1 MGFLDIFKSKYR
13 SAREEIQARVTTLEL
28 LRQQFEQ
35 RLLIWWLD
43 AQELKPQLWVGIT
56 DRPLATETDADE
68 LYHVLTEY
76 AQGRGTVTA
85 GYIQSSCPNLSVY
98 CNEHTGHVFISPYR
112 VTKEEHTTSRS
123 VTFDNKHLEVKYV
136 RNNLSGKYNI
146 CIDLRNGIS
155 IGALRRIREHDEQE
169 LSEYRASLYITDDDD
184 KANSVKLPD
193 VYIQWELPDTTE
205 VEKYVDKVHFD
216 IQSVE
221 VKTTEWV
228 VGGLIDSRVAKLQA
242 DSQPMPQRVVGD
254 RHIVI
259 RLVVDEKQQEEVN
272 SKKAIVDTF
281 LKQEDTHE

>member
-35 RLLIWWLD
+35 RLLVWWLD
-43 AQELKPQLWVGIT
+43 AQELKSQLWVDVT
-56 DRPLATETDADE
+56 DRASTIQTDADE
-68 LYHVLTEY
+68 LYLVLKEY
-76 AQGRGTVTA
+76 TQGRSDIRA
-85 GYIQSSCPNLSVY
+85 EFIQTSCPNLSVY
-98 CNEHTGHVFISPYR
+98 HDEHTGHIFISPYR
-112 VTKEEHTTSRS
+112 VIKEEHTTSRS

-155 IGALRRIREHDEQE
+155 IGALRRIQEHDEQE
-169 LSEYRASLYITDDDD
+169 LSEDRASLYITDDDD
-184 KANSVKLPD
+184 KTNSVKLPD

-205 VEKYVDKVHFD
+205 VEKYVDKIHFD

-221 VKTTEWV
+221 VRTTEWV
-228 VGGLIDSRVAKLQA
+228 VGNLIDSRVAKLQA
-242 DSQPMPQRVVGD
+242 DSQPMPRRVVGD

-272 SKKAIVDTF
+272 AKKATVENF
-281 LKQEDTHE
+281 LKQEGSHE